1 MTQEQLKELLRELA
15 WPLAAAGLAVVVTLI
30 FLFPKIGQIL
40 SLRTEISEQNKEI
53 KQLQQKLADLNTLSE
68 PELFESSS
76 LLEEAL
82 PGEADLFKN
91 MIIVRRVFEENGVF
105 LDSFRLLGGLASG
118 PAQGS
123 DQVAGLSALRIE
135 VAFSAPFESFRQMIK
150 SMEKILPLTTVK
162 RIKFGSLEATES
174 ASLFGLSGKV
184 EVINF
189 FSPLPKTLGKVEQPL
204 PKITN
209 QEQKLIEEL
218 KLYTRYQAGVSV
230 EEPVSSPS
238 AVGRD
243 NPFSI

>member
-1 MTQEQLKELLRELA
+1 MSKEQLTELLHELA
-15 WPLAAAGLAVVVTLI
+15 WPLAAAALALVVTLI
-30 FLFPKIGQIL
+30 FLVPKLGQIL
-40 SLRTEISEQNKEI
+40 SLRREINQQNQEI

-68 PELFESSS
+68 AELFESSS

-82 PGEADLFKN
+82 PPEPDLFKN
-91 MIIVRRVFEENGVF
+91 MIILRKTFEENGVT

-118 PAQGS
+118 SAGPAG
-123 DQVAGLSALRIE
+123 QVAGLSTLRME

-150 SMEKILPLTTVK
+150 AMEKILPLTAVK

-174 ASLFGLSGKV
+174 GSLAGLAGKA
-184 EVINF
+184 EVISF
-189 FSPLPKTLGKVEQPL
+189 FSPLPKTLGKAEQPL

-230 EEPVSSPS
+230 EELISSPS